1 MSEMITVED
10 HGEVVLDGD
19 QLLGSATSKVT
30 ESDSTSSA
38 TTC

>member
-10 HGEVVLDGD
+10 HAVVLDGD

-30 ESDSTSSA
+30 ESGSTSSA